1 MKISV
6 ITVCYNAAAH
16 IEGCLRSVAEQ
27 THADVEHIVI
37 DGLSRDGTVDTVRR
51 YPHVTRLVS
60 ERDRGIYDAM
70 NKGLDLVSG
79 DYVLFL
85 NADDRFASPAALA
98 KAVAAI
104 RSDPGGDVY
113 YGSLEVRSLDGTSS
127 VFHPPPPEEAPS
139 LMICGCL
146 PHQSTLA
153 RPSVFSKTGRFDLR
167 YRYHADYD
175 WFLKVLADCMVD
187 VRNMQVVVGS
197 FLMGGASSQLAK
209 GQPEVFAIQN
219 GSPLYASAE
228 WDKKRIA
235 ALQEA
240 LLGERL
246 AAARLQAEIL
256 VQSVIMGIQ
265 LERLMGSGV
274 AIQIRSL
281 TVPGGSSPAEPRSPV
296 NSLATP
302 PIGGCGCREA
312 GRIGRGGG
320 CSERASDTCR
330 LASSTVCVTC
340 GLGSFW
346 RSEHD
351 ADRTTEPFP
360 WSLAETE
367 CFMAKC
373 CQARP

>member
-70 NKGLDLVSG
+70 NKGLDLVTG

-85 NADDRFASPAALA
+85 NADDRFASPSALA

-246 AAARLQAEIL
+246 AAARLQAEIRT
-256 VQSVIMGIQ
+256 IRDHGYPIGAAYGI
-265 LERLMGSGV
+265 RGRDTNKIING
-274 AIQIRSL
+274 A
-281 TVPGGSSPAEPRSPV
+281 GGSSPAEPRSPV

-320 CSERASDTCR
+320 CSGTQRPNRPA
-330 LASSTVCVTC
+330 
-340 GLGSFW
+340 GW
-346 RSEHD
+346 RHRQF
-351 ADRTTEPFP
+351 A
-360 WSLAETE
+360 
-367 CFMAKC
+367 
-373 CQARP
+373 